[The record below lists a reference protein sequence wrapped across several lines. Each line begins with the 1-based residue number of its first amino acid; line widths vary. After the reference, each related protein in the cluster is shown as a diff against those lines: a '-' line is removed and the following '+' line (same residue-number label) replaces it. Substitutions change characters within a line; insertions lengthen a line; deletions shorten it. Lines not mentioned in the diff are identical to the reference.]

1 MTDEEAVRLCW
12 WTTSVAETV
21 AIGTTS
27 NALAG
32 LHFNGTEYQREP
44 WSNPGK
50 LGWTVFVPRFVPGPG
65 ETRVENPTYRLVMAE
80 IKRRKEER

>member
-1 MTDEEAVRLCW
+1 VTDEEAVRLCW

-50 LGWTVFVPRFVPGPG
+50 LGWTVYVPRYVPGPEG
-65 ETRVENPTYRLVMAE
+65 KVENPVYRLIEAE
-80 IKRRKEER
+80 IERREEKR